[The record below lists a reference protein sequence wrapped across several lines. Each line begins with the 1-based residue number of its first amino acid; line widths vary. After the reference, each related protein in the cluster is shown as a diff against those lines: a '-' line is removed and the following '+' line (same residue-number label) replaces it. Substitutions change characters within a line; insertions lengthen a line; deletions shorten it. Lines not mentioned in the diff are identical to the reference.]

1 MYSWNQW
8 SDWNGRTGGRP
19 TGARETAK
27 QRRLNS
33 WPSAAAETVRKHKG
47 SLCVCSLKLEIC
59 EAEVASYIWISVE
72 NRKLCYFTFQKCFL
86 SLGLNNLILHY
97 TAIFSLESALSVA
110 KMRQVTGK
118 NVLPKF
124 RWHLPVAFGC
134 QLQPDSWVILNS
146 LHLFRRQSWRVAYL
160 ALQKLQCAEPTWT
173 LPHGF

>member
-1 MYSWNQW
+1 MWQCSLCVVSGMLQYKQWSILKSPMYSWNQW

-59 EAEVASYIWISVE
+59 EAEEVASCIWISVE

-86 SLGLNNLILHY
+86 SLGLNNLILHR
-97 TAIFSLESALSVA
+97 TAIFSLKSALSVA

-134 QLQPDSWVILNS
+134 QL
-146 LHLFRRQSWRVAYL
+146 
-160 ALQKLQCAEPTWT
+160 
-173 LPHGF
+173 